1 MSNIKGIQQIGF
13 KQSQEGTTYFQT
25 YNPVAGSQTAYR
37 IAEASE
43 KEIEEAVQLAS
54 KASAEFANMS
64 SAKRAHF
71 LETIADEMQG
81 VTEQIVQVYCEES
94 GLPEGRAN
102 GELNRTLGQLR
113 KYAAQ
118 ARGGRIGIPRID
130 TADAN
135 RQPQAKPDLRKV
147 GVPLGPVVVFGASNF
162 PLAYS
167 TAGGDTASAFAAGCP
182 VIVKGHPLHA
192 ATGEIVASAID
203 RAAQKTGMPDGVFS
217 HLQGQGHDL
226 GQKLTEHQQIKAVGF
241 TGSHAG
247 GRALMD
253 LASKRVEPIPVF
265 AEMGSINPVVFLPSA
280 LQHKGQ
286 YWAEQ
291 YAASITLGVGQFCTN
306 PGLMLAVQGEEL
318 EGFKKSLLQNLS
330 ATSPACMIHPNLAEN
345 YNKNR
350 QFLSDVPGVEV
361 LLYSVE
367 GETPVQLNCIQGEDF
382 LTQPN
387 AQTEVFGP
395 SSLLVEC
402 KNQEELLTVIDH
414 LEGQLTGSMI
424 YESKDESDL
433 AQVQEHLGR
442 RVGRLIHNGVPTGV
456 EVYDAMHHGGPYP
469 ASTDARFGAVGGDA
483 VDRWLRPLSY
493 QNCPNDLL
501 PAALQ
506 NENPLKLMRLVDGEY
521 TRKAIPTNA

>member
-1 MSNIKGIQQIGF
+1 MSSVKGIQQIGF
-13 KQSQEGTTYFQT
+13 KQSQEGSTYFHT
-25 YNPVAGSQTAYR
+25 YNPVKGSQTAHR

-43 KEIEEAVQLAS
+43 KEIEEAVQLAA
-54 KASAEFANMS
+54 KASAEFS
-64 SAKRAHF
+64 GFSAVKRAQF
-71 LETIADEMQG
+71 LETIAEEMQA
-81 VTEQIVQVYCEES
+81 VSDLIVQVYCEES

-118 ARGGRIGIPRID
+118 ARTGRVGIPRID

-135 RQPQAKPDLRKV
+135 RQPQAKPDLRKL

-226 GQKLTEHQQIKAVGF
+226 GQKLTQHQEVKAVGF

-253 LASKRVEPIPVF
+253 LAGKRAEPIPVF

-280 LQHKGQ
+280 LRNQGKH
-286 YWAEQ
+286 WAEQ

-306 PGLMLAVQGEEL
+306 PGLMLAVKGEGL
-318 EGFKKSLLQNLS
+318 EGFKKSLLESLS
-330 ATSPACMIHPNLAEN
+330 ATSPACMIHPHLAEN

-350 QFLSDVPGVEV
+350 QLLADVPGVEV
-361 LLYSVE
+361 LLYSLE

-382 LTQPN
+382 LIQPS

-402 KNQEELLTVIDH
+402 KSQDELLAVIDR
-414 LEGQLTGSMI
+414 LDGQLTGSII
-424 YESKDESDL
+424 YESADDSDL
-433 AQVQEHLGR
+433 AQVQDHLGR

-456 EVYDAMHHGGPYP
+456 EVCDAMHHGGPYP

-493 QNCPNDLL
+493 QNCPDDLL
-501 PAALQ
+501 PEALQ
-506 NENPLKLMRLVDGEY
+506 NKNPLNLMRLVDGEY
-521 TRKAIPTNA
+521 TRGAIPATT